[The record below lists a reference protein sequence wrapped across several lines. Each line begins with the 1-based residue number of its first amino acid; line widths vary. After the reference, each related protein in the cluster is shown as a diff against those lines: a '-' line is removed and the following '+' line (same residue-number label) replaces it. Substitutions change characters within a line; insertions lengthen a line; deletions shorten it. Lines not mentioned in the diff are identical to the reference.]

1 MKNKITILLVALML
15 ISCGSRDKIEIFSSQ
30 LITSLAQKDYKK
42 LEVLFSDKWN
52 FKKEV
57 KNVKSEFNRKG
68 LEYWPEI
75 EAVGYI
81 VYEIKK
87 RLHLFILCKDGNG
100 KYFEIHNIEG
110 YAGEDYTLEL
120 MSGGFDIDKT
130 FDNKAELEKFLEK
143 YVEAQKEDGTEVE
156 LIWFD

>member
-42 LEVLFSDKWN
+42 LEVLFPDKRN
-52 FKKEV
+52 FKKKV
-57 KNVKSEFNRKG
+57 RKVKSEFNRKG

-81 VYEIKK
+81 VAETKK
-87 RLHLFILCKDGNG
+87 RLHFNILCKDGNG

-110 YAGEDYTLEL
+110 YAGEDYTFEL
-120 MSGGFDIDKT
+120 MYGGFDIDKT
-130 FDNKAELEKFLEK
+130 FDNKAELKKFFEKHVTNMK
-143 YVEAQKEDGTEVE
+143 NYVDKVE
-156 LIWFD
+156 IIWFD